1 MMSHQMVKDV
11 SKKFSTIE
19 VLKSV
24 VRRRPQGCGDDRW
37 SIGSPGAVTLPFA
50 LRKMPSSEAFKAFSV
65 LYVMKDHLVRGG
77 KLSILFRI
85 CWKLQCTPT
94 PASVRLNL
102 VWNVGYFVQPSSYYQ
117 VVYILPLTASLL
129 LPTIP
134 VLPNDLSHQ
143 HPLPSHPEYH
153 HRRRL

>member
-1 MMSHQMVKDV
+1 MVKDV

-85 CWKLQCTPT
+85 CWKLQCTH
-94 PASVRLNL
+94 
-102 VWNVGYFVQPSSYYQ
+102 SSQ
-117 VVYILPLTASLL
+117 CSSQFGLKCWIFCAAILL
-129 LPTIP
+129 LPGRIY
-134 VLPNDLSHQ
+134 
-143 HPLPSHPEYH
+143 PSIDCCLQSQFSPIICLTSILFLQILNIIIGAAFRYVCS
-153 HRRRL
+153 